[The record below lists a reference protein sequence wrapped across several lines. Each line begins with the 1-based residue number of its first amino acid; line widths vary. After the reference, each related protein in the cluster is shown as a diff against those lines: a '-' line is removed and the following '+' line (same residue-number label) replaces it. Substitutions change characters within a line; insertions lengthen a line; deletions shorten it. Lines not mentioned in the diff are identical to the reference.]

1 MRRRGLG
8 IMAMAGLVLAYG
20 PAVEAQSPTPVPVQS
35 FGPILAPPIPAMPSP
50 LITPSPLGGGG
61 GGPTPV
67 PNDPQSP
74 GAGPVQGE
82 ETSPVGRRPGPSVL
96 PMPGPSPS

>member
-1 MRRRGLG
+1 MMRNLVLG
-8 IMAMAGLVLAYG
+8 IVAVMGLVGYG
-20 PAVEAQSPTPVPVQS
+20 PQVAAQSPGPTPYPMPGQSLGPILVTPVPV
-35 FGPILAPPIPAMPSP
+35 ISP
-50 LITPSPLGGGG
+50 LISPSPLGGGG
-61 GGPTPV
+61 GLV

-82 ETSPVGRRPGPSVL
+82 ETSPVGRRSNP